1 MQPPVEQHV
10 LPVEVV
16 AVIVTAVFVH
26 VFSHEPVTT
35 TPLAYDHVFFI
46 NLI

>member
-10 LPVEVV
+10 LPVAVV
-16 AVIVTAVFVH
+16 VVVTTETAVH

-35 TPLAYDHVFFI
+35 TPLENDHEFFY
-46 NLI
+46 

>member
-10 LPVEVV
+10 LPLADV
-16 AVIVTAVFVH
+16 AVIVTVVFVH
-26 VFSHEPVTT
+26 VSSHEPVTT

-46 NLI
+46 NFI